1 LTRPT
6 IKKIRPRNVRK
17 KPLKNPVKPT
27 PSFPKPGKEATA
39 YCPSLNSLP
48 AHTTWYEEPG
58 LVSNEY
64 TNVKVSAPEP
74 ISAVLPVEG
83 SANET
88 LLPFSSLPSQTTSAE
103 VETTT
108 PVEDAASKL
117 VVSPRATVDAPVRIS
132 VNEVPKLTQLRPPT
146 PQLDSASRSK
156 TIPVMSEALGGRAVA
171 EVRGS
176 ADAPA

>member
-17 KPLKNPVKPT
+17 KPLKSPVTPT

-39 YCPSLNSLP
+39 YCPSPNSLP
-48 AHTTWYEEPG
+48 AHTTLYEEPG
-58 LVSNEY
+58 FVSNEY
-64 TNVKVSAPEP
+64 TNVKESEPEL
-74 ISAVLPVEG
+74 ISPVLPVDG

-88 LLPFSSLPSQTTSAE
+88 LLPFSSSPSQTTSAE

-117 VVSPRATVDAPVRIS
+117 VVSPRATVDAPVRMS
-132 VNEVPKLTQLRPPT
+132 VNELAKLAQLRPPT
-146 PQLDSASRSK
+146 PQLDSASRIRM
-156 TIPVMSEALGGRAVA
+156 IPVMSEPFGGLAVA
-171 EVRGS
+171 EVRG
-176 ADAPA
+176 DPGVPA